1 MGIFEPAERR
11 WKNVDGQLR
20 TSVHARSGEALKVL
34 DVDGRP
40 TVRLESYHDEL
51 WLVDSDELLVN
62 ADAKGLMVQGIY
74 GFDARGLNETAVELG
89 NFAPGAQIE
98 LVREPENS
106 KDKDAIGIRTDDTAQ
121 IAGYVGKP
129 VATGLARAMDDGVE
143 LATLCLRGAPAGESS
158 SRITVLV
165 AESALMEFLRRNL

>member
-1 MGIFEPAERR
+1 MGTFEPAERC

-20 TSVHARSGEALKVL
+20 TSVHARSGEALKAL

-40 TVRLESYHDEL
+40 TVRLEWYRAEL
-51 WLVDSDELLVN
+51 WLVDSDDLLVN

-74 GFDARGLNETAVELG
+74 GFDARGLNETAAELG
-89 NFAPGAQIE
+89 DFAPGTQIQ
-98 LVREPENS
+98 LVREPENA
-106 KDKDAIGIRTDDTAQ
+106 KDHDAIGIRTDDTAQ
-121 IAGYVGKP
+121 IAGYVGKL

-143 LATLCLRGAPAGESS
+143 LVTLCLRGTPAGEST

-165 AESALMEFLRRNL
+165 AEPALMAFLSRNL